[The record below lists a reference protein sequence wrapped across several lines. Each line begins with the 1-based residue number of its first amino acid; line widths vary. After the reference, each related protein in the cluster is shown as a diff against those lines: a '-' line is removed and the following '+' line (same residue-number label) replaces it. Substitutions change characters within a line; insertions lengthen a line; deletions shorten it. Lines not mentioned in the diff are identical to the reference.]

1 MFSCQAEPDTTI
13 GLMMPRIMK
22 VMFSISKAFMVILTL
37 LLDLENVKLVFK
49 LMRVKVEKVYSDG
62 IAIVRN
68 LALVGNSMIVILI
81 SEVSPKRDELE
92 LRV

>member
-1 MFSCQAEPDTTI
+1 
-13 GLMMPRIMK
+13 MMPRIMK

-62 IAIVRN
+62 MAIVRN

-81 SEVSPKRDELE
+81 SVGSPKREELE
-92 LRV
+92 